1 MNDATRER
9 GLANIRQIRAR
20 MHGHGAPSVDHRDN
34 EPDAE
39 PVVRGAETST
49 PVGSREL
56 DDAQALVAAMAAG
69 AERDRLERRISD
81 LEAEVRHLR
90 AALARVLREVST
102 AIDPLVNHR
111 DER

>member
-1 MNDATRER
+1 MDDDTRER

-20 MHGHGAPSVDHRDN
+20 MHGHGAPSVDHLDN
-34 EPDAE
+34 DSDAE
-39 PVVRGAETST
+39 AVVRWAETAT

-56 DDAQALVAAMAAG
+56 DDPQALVAAMAAG
-69 AERDRLERRISD
+69 AERDRLERRITD

-90 AALARVLREVST
+90 AALARVLQEVSS
-102 AIDPLVNHR
+102 AIEPLVNHR